1 MHKLCRLKGDEI
13 KALVPVVQ
21 SQEYA
26 EYAKSH
32 SQEDVETY
40 LLEELGLYRH
50 RQEIEDL
57 RYLANKEALEQIASE
72 QRTETVEKSSSSLR
86 DKIGKWLHLIEKMTK
101 INQKK
106 KENSMENIEYSN
118 SLYQINEI
126 LKYMEP
132 NLKARIPKKF
142 ISYFENNKS
151 QEYNWNIDKSLPLEK
166 QDLLPTTKE
175 ILAVLYKDFIC
186 DDVERVKLE
195 KTLSNNEIKYQEELR
210 KKYNPD
216 NIFKDRQKSTEYVE
230 TQKENTEIATYKESF
245 FSKIISKIKLIFH
258 K

>member
-1 MHKLCRLKGDEI
+1 
-13 KALVPVVQ
+13 
-21 SQEYA
+21 
-26 EYAKSH
+26 
-32 SQEDVETY
+32 
-40 LLEELGLYRH
+40 
-50 RQEIEDL
+50 
-57 RYLANKEALEQIASE
+57 
-72 QRTETVEKSSSSLR
+72 
-86 DKIGKWLHLIEKMTK
+86 MTK

-151 QEYNWNIDKSLPLEK
+151 QEYNWTIDKSLPLEK

-175 ILAVLYKDFIC
+175 ILTVLYKDFIC

-210 KKYNPD
+210 EKYNPD
-216 NIFKDRQKSTEYVE
+216 NIFKDRQKTTEYVE
-230 TQKENTEIATYKESF
+230 TQKENTEMATYKESF

>member
-1 MHKLCRLKGDEI
+1 
-13 KALVPVVQ
+13 
-21 SQEYA
+21 
-26 EYAKSH
+26 
-32 SQEDVETY
+32 
-40 LLEELGLYRH
+40 
-50 RQEIEDL
+50 
-57 RYLANKEALEQIASE
+57 
-72 QRTETVEKSSSSLR
+72 
-86 DKIGKWLHLIEKMTK
+86 
-101 INQKK
+101 
-106 KENSMENIEYSN
+106 MENVEYSN

-126 LKYMEP
+126 LKYMAP

-151 QEYNWNIDKSLPLEK
+151 QEYSWAIDKSLPLEK

-175 ILAVLYKDFIC
+175 LLTVLYKDFIC

-195 KTLSNNEIKYQEELR
+195 KTLSNNELKYQEELR

-216 NIFKDRQKSTEYVE
+216 NIFKDRQKATEYVE
-230 TQKENTEIATYKESF
+230 TQTKSIEIAPYKESF

>member
-1 MHKLCRLKGDEI
+1 
-13 KALVPVVQ
+13 
-21 SQEYA
+21 
-26 EYAKSH
+26 
-32 SQEDVETY
+32 
-40 LLEELGLYRH
+40 
-50 RQEIEDL
+50 
-57 RYLANKEALEQIASE
+57 
-72 QRTETVEKSSSSLR
+72 
-86 DKIGKWLHLIEKMTK
+86 
-101 INQKK
+101 
-106 KENSMENIEYSN
+106 MENIEYSN

-132 NLKARIPKKF
+132 NLRARIPKKF

-210 KKYNPD
+210 EKYNPD

-230 TQKENTEIATYKESF
+230 TQKENTEIATYEESF

>member
-1 MHKLCRLKGDEI
+1 
-13 KALVPVVQ
+13 
-21 SQEYA
+21 
-26 EYAKSH
+26 
-32 SQEDVETY
+32 
-40 LLEELGLYRH
+40 
-50 RQEIEDL
+50 
-57 RYLANKEALEQIASE
+57 
-72 QRTETVEKSSSSLR
+72 
-86 DKIGKWLHLIEKMTK
+86 
-101 INQKK
+101 
-106 KENSMENIEYSN
+106 MENIEYSN

-245 FSKIISKIKLIFH
+245 LAKLLV
-258 K
+258 KLN

>member
-1 MHKLCRLKGDEI
+1 
-13 KALVPVVQ
+13 
-21 SQEYA
+21 
-26 EYAKSH
+26 
-32 SQEDVETY
+32 
-40 LLEELGLYRH
+40 
-50 RQEIEDL
+50 
-57 RYLANKEALEQIASE
+57 
-72 QRTETVEKSSSSLR
+72 
-86 DKIGKWLHLIEKMTK
+86 
-101 INQKK
+101 
-106 KENSMENIEYSN
+106 MENIEYSN

-230 TQKENTEIATYKESF
+230 TQKENTEIAAYKESF

>member
-1 MHKLCRLKGDEI
+1 
-13 KALVPVVQ
+13 
-21 SQEYA
+21 
-26 EYAKSH
+26 
-32 SQEDVETY
+32 
-40 LLEELGLYRH
+40 
-50 RQEIEDL
+50 
-57 RYLANKEALEQIASE
+57 
-72 QRTETVEKSSSSLR
+72 
-86 DKIGKWLHLIEKMTK
+86 
-101 INQKK
+101 
-106 KENSMENIEYSN
+106 MENIEYSN

-195 KTLSNNEIKYQEELR
+195 KTLSDNEIKYQEELR
-210 KKYNPD
+210 EKYNPD
-216 NIFKDRQKSTEYVE
+216 NIFKDRQKTTEYVE
-230 TQKENTEIATYKESF
+230 TQEENTEIATYKESF

>member
-1 MHKLCRLKGDEI
+1 
-13 KALVPVVQ
+13 
-21 SQEYA
+21 
-26 EYAKSH
+26 
-32 SQEDVETY
+32 
-40 LLEELGLYRH
+40 
-50 RQEIEDL
+50 
-57 RYLANKEALEQIASE
+57 
-72 QRTETVEKSSSSLR
+72 
-86 DKIGKWLHLIEKMTK
+86 
-101 INQKK
+101 
-106 KENSMENIEYSN
+106 MENIEYSN

-210 KKYNPD
+210 EKYNPD
-216 NIFKDRQKSTEYVE
+216 NIFKDRQKTTEYVE
-230 TQKENTEIATYKESF
+230 TQEENTEIATYKESF
-245 FSKIISKIKLIFH
+245 FSKIISRIKLIFH